1 MHVFR
6 EAMQIEH
13 IYPFF
18 GFICF
23 LKGHDL
29 HSGSPSLLMQLSEK
43 CKTLWGENC
52 IPGSGFWEILSAAPI
67 IITRGGAPQH
77 PWPQPNAWRG
87 MDYLP
92 FRDSTGDLLNAL
104 CILACKCSRQT
115 CRGISSCVLQ
125 QRSTGIESGSPNV
138 NPTSCKEEIRGSIG
152 TKRLFNSFQLL
163 QLFKNRE
170 RVLAALALGNT
181 LGRCL

>member
-1 MHVFR
+1 MIYILVLHLCSCSFLRNAKPCEEKTVF
-6 EAMQIEH
+6 Q
-13 IYPFF
+13 
-18 GFICF
+18 
-23 LKGHDL
+23 DL
-29 HSGSPSLLMQLSEK
+29 AFERFS
-43 CKTLWGENC
+43 
-52 IPGSGFWEILSAAPI
+52 SAAPI

-77 PWPQPNAWRG
+77 PRPRPNAWRG

-92 FRDSTGDLLNAL
+92 FRDSTGDILNAL

-138 NPTSCKEEIRGSIG
+138 NPTSCKEEIKGSIG

-163 QLFKNRE
+163 
-170 RVLAALALGNT
+170 
-181 LGRCL
+181 